1 MKKMTSTT
9 DNQNN
14 RQAAFVCSTWK
25 DNLLALLEE
34 FLLYRMGL
42 NSKPIE
48 DKNDFTW
55 CSYKYRNSY
64 LSGLKDRDASVEIRL
79 KAINTMVM
87 DYHIHC
93 PIEVH
98 YIVYEFDEEADY
110 VCRCDENPAESKA
123 LLLKAKSYMEVIL
136 PAVFKEA
143 QPTNREYSILAV
155 SLMLHIYDE
164 LTHYDMEIN
173 PVKEIR
179 KLLQENI

>member
-9 DNQNN
+9 DYQSN

-34 FLLYRMGL
+34 FLFNQRWFD
-42 NSKPIE
+42 SKPIK
-48 DKNDFTW
+48 DRNDFNW
-55 CSYKYRNSY
+55 YSYKFRNSY

-93 PIEVH
+93 PIKVH
-98 YIVYEFDEEADY
+98 YVDYDEEDDY
-110 VCRCDENPAESKA
+110 AYRWDENPAVSKT

-136 PAVFKEA
+136 PAIFKQT

-164 LTHYDMEIN
+164 LGYYGVKIN
-173 PVKEIR
+173 PVKELR
-179 KLLQENI
+179 KLLQENS